1 MSNDETN
8 VERMRRALENQ
19 VRERLEKRI
28 STRIQCDP
36 PVAKVSDTIVVRADM
51 MAPPTIAAQFKPV
64 VRCVE
69 VEGFGKRMLKRRGVR
84 TGDEVSF
91 EARFRGKELGIGSFR
106 LLVYAFQEATDPIG
120 YGSIQLFTRKEV
132 VAARREVTRALLG
145 RSHEITTVKASRRKK
160 PGRIE
165 AKPSHRRVPYR
176 K

>member
-69 VEGFGKRMLKRRGVR
+69 VEGFGKRMLKRRGSGQETKFPSRPGSAVR
-84 TGDEVSF
+84 SWGS
-91 EARFRGKELGIGSFR
+91 ARFACRFMLFR
-106 LLVYAFQEATDPIG
+106 KQPIQSAT
-120 YGSIQLFTRKEV
+120 
-132 VAARREVTRALLG
+132 AAYSYSQGRRWSQPDAR
-145 RSHEITTVKASRRKK
+145 
-160 PGRIE
+160 
-165 AKPSHRRVPYR
+165 
-176 K
+176 